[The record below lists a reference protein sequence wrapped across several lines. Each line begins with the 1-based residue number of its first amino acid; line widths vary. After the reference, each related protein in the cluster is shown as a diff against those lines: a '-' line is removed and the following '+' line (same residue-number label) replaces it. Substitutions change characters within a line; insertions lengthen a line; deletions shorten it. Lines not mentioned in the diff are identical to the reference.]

1 MEALATG
8 FSLER
13 ERGLGYTA
21 GYSYATALANRNI
34 LSDATTQQAWVIADS
49 ATGLLRSQN
58 TVQLFNEFKSEM
70 EEIFTTDK
78 TQGNITPQ
86 DFGRGDAWKRVTG
99 MSKNTPLTGPFE
111 PLTNRYVK
119 LRDGLFLHHRMTG
132 YVHRPLTTYLQYKTI
147 P

>member
-1 MEALATG
+1 MEAVATG

-34 LSDATTQQAWVIADS
+34 LTDATTQQAWVIADS

-70 EEIFTTDK
+70 EEIFTADK
-78 TQGNITPQ
+78 TQGNITAQ
-86 DFGRGDAWKRVTG
+86 EFGRGDAWKRVTG
-99 MSKNTPLTGPFE
+99 LSKNTPQRRKSAAG
-111 PLTNRYVK
+111 
-119 LRDGLFLHHRMTG
+119 
-132 YVHRPLTTYLQYKTI
+132 
-147 P
+147 